1 MLNENYKITESLFSI
16 MRKRIITG
24 LVLLIPL
31 SLTLWI
37 IIYALNIL
45 TGWSVGLIGVVPYFQ
60 NLQGELWF
68 DLIIRALS
76 MIFLLSILFCIGQFA
91 KYAVGR
97 RIFAYM
103 ENLMVQL
110 PMFKSIYLTIKQILD
125 AIRSTKSGM
134 FRQVVLIEY
143 PRKGIYTLAF
153 LTNYNNNKWEIG
165 EKSGRELVSVFLP
178 TTPNP
183 TGGFLLFIPKEDC
196 VFLDMSVTDGMRLVI
211 SGGVISPG
219 DPSHSSTNKIMIA

>member
-1 MLNENYKITESLFSI
+1 MNENDENPDSPFSI
-16 MRKRIITG
+16 IRKRIITG
-24 LVLLIPL
+24 LFLLIPV

-45 TGWSVGLIGVVPYFQ
+45 TGWSVGLIGIIPYFQ
-60 NLQGELWF
+60 RFQSELWF
-68 DLIIRALS
+68 DLITRALS
-76 MIFLLSILFCIGQFA
+76 IILLLSILFCIGQFA
-91 KYAVGR
+91 KYAIGR
-97 RIFAYM
+97 RMFAYM
-103 ENLMVQL
+103 ENLMIQL

-134 FRQVVLIEY
+134 FRQVVMIEY

-153 LTNYNNNKWEIG
+153 LTNYNNNRWEIG

-196 VFLDMSVTDGMRLVI
+196 IFLDMNVTVGMRLVI

-219 DPSHSSTNKIMIA
+219 DTNHISTKKIIIA

>member
-1 MLNENYKITESLFSI
+1 
-16 MRKRIITG
+16 
-24 LVLLIPL
+24 
-31 SLTLWI
+31 
-37 IIYALNIL
+37 
-45 TGWSVGLIGVVPYFQ
+45 
-60 NLQGELWF
+60 
-68 DLIIRALS
+68 
-76 MIFLLSILFCIGQFA
+76 
-91 KYAVGR
+91 
-97 RIFAYM
+97 M

-219 DPSHSSTNKIMIA
+219 DTSQIYTNKIMIA